1 MRLWLSILI
10 TPLIAL
16 LQLAANYAL
25 VPLACEKQ
33 LHAPIHLVAGA
44 ALLAALAGVWMAWS
58 AWRDAGVHSPGDWGD
73 ALSRRRFLAAIGI
86 SLSGLMVLTI
96 VAQWLTAAFVPPCV
110 R

>member
-1 MRLWLSILI
+1 MRLWIPILI

-16 LQLAANYAL
+16 LQISANYAL

-33 LHAPIHLVAGA
+33 QHAPIHWVAA
-44 ALLAALAGVWMAWS
+44 ISLLAVAAGVWMAWS
-58 AWRDAGVHSPGDWGD
+58 VWREAGVHSPGDWGD
-73 ALSRRRFLAAIGI
+73 PLSRRRFLAVVG
-86 SLSGLMVLTI
+86 LSVSALMALTI